1 MRNRLKNCPLRREAP
16 STITMALDLIDAA
29 IFCDPRRAGPA
40 LARRL
45 PSAVGGAA
53 LGLLLILALLPFRAA
68 AQEKESQESIFQ
80 RFALSRKVPKIGQR
94 LFEFPVALHPQTD
107 SNAEIN
113 KNLGFNY
120 ISSGRPD
127 NRWYLS
133 SSLGFSKMEWV
144 PSDPNIDLVKVRT
157 FDWSFLVNRLS
168 AGWLVTTFGLGIGLM
183 DGLVKHAEPGRF
195 SERLEPFIPVH
206 FGLAARLG
214 NTVQVGLKVVHFPF
228 FRQNPVI
235 GTTRLLVGLG
245 FSY

>member
-1 MRNRLKNCPLRREAP
+1 MRREEP
-16 STITMALDLIDAA
+16 STTTMALDLIDPARL
-29 IFCDPRRAGPA
+29 CDARRAGRSF
-40 LARRL
+40 ART
-45 PSAVGGAA
+45 PPPFGGCAA
-53 LGLLLILALLPFRAA
+53 LGLLLFLALLPCQAS
-68 AQEKESQESIFQ
+68 AQDTESQESIFQ

-107 SNAEIN
+107 SNAEIK

-127 NRWYLS
+127 SRWYLS
-133 SSLGFSKMEWV
+133 SSLGFSKMEWM

-168 AGWLVTTFGLGIGLM
+168 AGWMVTTFGLGIGVM
-183 DGLVKHAEPGRF
+183 DGLVNYAEPGKF
-195 SERLEPFIPVH
+195 SERLELFIPVH

-214 NTVQVGLKVVHFPF
+214 ATVQVGLKVVHFPF

-245 FSY
+245 YSY